1 MRVPT
6 EFTHH
11 SLSNNLLTKK
21 FFKDVMFIH
30 TSASGAMGDAGV
42 LEVWNKRFEH
52 YKCYWTSKTSE
63 KLSKA
68 FLPDDDIPD
77 FENPKKSGWCFY
89 YMGCGHNF
97 YIREEFAEAY
107 LNRFKGEGYGGE
119 IYPVE
124 EIMLKVL
131 RRGW

>member
-21 FFKDVMFIH
+21 FFEDVIFIH

-42 LEVWNKRFEH
+42 LEVWNKNFEH
-52 YKCYWTSKTSE
+52 YKCYWTSKTAE

-68 FLPDDDIPD
+68 FLSDDDVPD
-77 FENPKKSGWCFY
+77 FKTPKKSGWCFY

-97 YIREEFAEAY
+97 YIKEEIAEAY

-119 IYPVE
+119 IYPAE

-131 RRGW
+131 RGGR

>member
-1 MRVPT
+1 MNVP
-6 EFTHH
+6 EKFV
-11 SLSNNLLTKK
+11 SYDLSNKLLTKK
-21 FFKDVMFIH
+21 FFEDVAFIH

-52 YKCYWTSKTSE
+52 YKCYWTSKTAE

-68 FLPDDDIPD
+68 FLPDDDVPD
-77 FENPKKSGWCFY
+77 FGTPNKSGWCFY

-97 YIREEFAEAY
+97 YIREKLAEAY
-107 LNRFKGEGYGGE
+107 LRRFAAEGYGGE
-119 IYPVE
+119 IYPAE

-131 RRGW
+131 RGDR

>member
-1 MRVPT
+1 MSVPT

-11 SLSNNLLTKK
+11 SLSNNRLTKK
-21 FFKDVMFIH
+21 FFADVVFIH

-52 YKCYWTSKTSE
+52 YTCYWTTKTAE
-63 KLSKA
+63 KLDKA
-68 FLPDDDIPD
+68 FLPNDDVPD
-77 FENPKKSGWCFY
+77 FGTPNKSGWCFY

-107 LNRFKGEGYGGE
+107 LKCFESEGYGGE
-119 IYPVE
+119 IYPAE

-131 RRGW
+131 GGGR